1 MTLYGAHYMRHCT
14 LSANTAYIDM
24 YIKKLQ
30 RIKRMVD
37 INLTLIHVQ
46 KIKLQCVTMIH
57 EEITFTQ
64 MMINI

>member
-37 INLTLIHVQ
+37 INLTFIHDIVQ
-46 KIKLQCVTMIH
+46 KNKIYSV
-57 EEITFTQ
+57 
-64 MMINI
+64 